1 MDDFF
6 WVVTMED
13 IELKIKLY
21 IQEKQTNYNQAHEI
35 LVLLAKSILGTSTS
49 PESNDTMSEKFQNLP
64 VLNDV
69 NQVAQWFKGKK
80 QNG

>member
-1 MDDFF
+1 
-6 WVVTMED
+6 MED

-21 IQEKQTNYNQAHEI
+21 IQEKQTNYNQAYEI

-49 PESNDTMSEKFQNLP
+49 PESSDTIPEKFQNLP

-69 NQVAQWFKGKK
+69 SQVANWFKGQK

>member
-21 IQEKQTNYNQAHEI
+21 IQEKQTNYNQAYEI
-35 LVLLAKSILGTSTS
+35 LVLLAKSILGSSTT
-49 PESNDTMSEKFQNLP
+49 PESSDTIPEKFQNLP

-69 NQVAQWFKGKK
+69 NQVSNWFKGQK

>member
-1 MDDFF
+1 
-6 WVVTMED
+6 MED

-21 IQEKQTNYNQAHEI
+21 IQEKQTNYNQAYEI

-49 PESNDTMSEKFQNLP
+49 PKSSATIPEKFQNLP

-69 NQVAQWFKGKK
+69 SQVANWFKGQK

>member
-21 IQEKQTNYNQAHEI
+21 IQEKQTNYNQAYEI
-35 LVLLAKSILGTSTS
+35 LVLLAKSILGSSTT
-49 PESNDTMSEKFQNLP
+49 PESSGTIPEKFQNLP

-69 NQVAQWFKGKK
+69 NQVSNWFKGQK

>member
-1 MDDFF
+1 
-6 WVVTMED
+6 MED

-21 IQEKQTNYNQAHEI
+21 IQEKQTNYNQAYEI
-35 LVLLAKSILGTSTS
+35 LVLLAKSILGSSTS
-49 PESNDTMSEKFQNLP
+49 SESSDTIPEKFQNLP

-69 NQVAQWFKGKK
+69 NQVANWFKGQK